1 MPRNIKAVSCLA
13 LLARFLSLQSWF
25 FLWDMQEPLFSHL
38 FPVRAIR
45 AWHRELSVRPSAESH
60 HGLFMLKLRL
70 GSLVSMLYYGFPPNF
85 DLHSWES
92 HLHSAAYASLALIF
106 HNGVPYLSKCD
117 SSPNPPPTPQWRC
130 RSLSNCY
137 ENRGVQLVKLL
148 LVILQIFGLLCH
160 YSLSSSVLHG
170 VPKSRVSQGCFSECF
185 HG

>member
-1 MPRNIKAVSCLA
+1 
-13 LLARFLSLQSWF
+13 
-25 FLWDMQEPLFSHL
+25 MQEPLFSHL

-92 HLHSAAYASLALIF
+92 HLHSAASASLALIF

-185 HG
+185 HGELVHLGSFFCCTLLFS